1 MTRVTSAR
9 LAGAAF
15 LLYIAVGVGQMFVG
29 RGATSGEGTAARL
42 ASIAAHATQLRLN
55 LVLSLFICL
64 TALTLAVAL
73 YGVTRDEDH
82 ELAVLALVCRC
93 IEGGVAPV
101 VSLVATLGLLWL
113 ATSSDTRA
121 LDAVSIQALAA
132 FLLKAR
138 AWVPLLS
145 AIAFSVGSTIFC
157 WLLLRGRMIP
167 VPLAWL
173 GVAAS
178 LLLVL
183 GLPLQLVEVLRGPI
197 TQLMWIPMAA
207 FEVPL
212 GIWLL
217 VRGVAEPPRL
227 RVSRG

>member
-1 MTRVTSAR
+1 VTRAGNAR

-15 LLYIAVGVGQMFVG
+15 LVYIAVGIGQMFIA
-29 RGATSGEGTAARL
+29 RGATSGDGPAAKL
-42 ASIAAHATQLRLN
+42 TNIAAYAPQLRLN

-82 ELAVLALVCRC
+82 ELAVLALACRC

-101 VSLVATLGLLWL
+101 ISLVATLGLLWL
-113 ATSSDTRA
+113 ATSPDAGT
-121 LDAVSIQALAA
+121 LDAAAIHPLAA
-132 FLLKAR
+132 FLLKVR
-138 AWVPLLS
+138 GWVPLLS
-145 AIAFSVGSTIFC
+145 AIFFSLGSTLFC

-167 VPLAWL
+167 APLAWL

-178 LLLVL
+178 LLLVA
-183 GLPLQLVEVLRGPI
+183 GLPLQLVEALRGPV

-217 VRGVAEPPRL
+217 VRGVAEPHSL